1 VYAPTLRLLLMAYG
15 LRAPNGTGS
24 ASGRP
29 TAAAAYLHGPSLA
42 LGVLLGILSPG
53 YVRITKVLQ

>member
-1 VYAPTLRLLLMAYG
+1 MAYG